1 MSNKNSVTELW
12 IMSLLTLC
20 SVFLK
25 KKSVGK
31 RPVVCIWFSS
41 SIPRQ
46 YCEGGPIWSFF
57 VWLLRS
63 FLIEVEVGDHVWQ
76 TRLEAILWWS
86 DLIPVTMIFLHV
98 ILQLILNWG
107 PCVTGNTMVVRSD
120 SSRSSCCPA
129 AQGNLTGVPA
139 FLVSG
144 QQIWGKSRSWNY

>member
-25 KKSVGK
+25 KKRGK
-31 RPVVCIWFSS
+31 TSS
-41 SIPRQ
+41 SLYLVLQ
-46 YCEGGPIWSFF
+46 
-57 VWLLRS
+57 LNL
-63 FLIEVEVGDHVWQ
+63 Q
-76 TRLEAILWWS
+76 AILWRWSDLIFLRVTPQIVLNWGGSWRPCVTDKTRGWS

-107 PCVTGNTMVVRSD
+107 PCVTGNSMVVRSD
-120 SSRSSCCPA
+120 SSRSSCCLA